1 MNWKAKTKTSIY
13 FLLLLLRAAGGGVV
27 AGLRYGWKTS
37 RIYWKTERIRATGNW
52 NHYSKKKRT
61 RPRDI
66 RRKGGM

>member
-37 RIYWKTERIRATGNW
+37 RIYWKTERIKA
-52 NHYSKKKRT
+52 KRT
-61 RPRDI
+61 QPRDI
-66 RRKGGM
+66 RKKGGM